1 MNFELELRNFVLDGI
16 RNNTPVENLIWKI
29 NYRKSNNNRSFL
41 ECSRAILYAL
51 LSSIPENIAPGKPLL
66 VAFQKT
72 LKQWQKLMLAFV
84 QGYDMVDILK
94 TLEEYLETD
103 FPRYASIF
111 QFLVHNLYESDIVN
125 EESIFQW
132 ESERMAL
139 PEENRKFV
147 SQCTKFLEWLK
158 NAEKEEE

>member
-1 MNFELELRNFVLDGI
+1 MDFEVELRKIVLEGI
-16 RNNTPVENLIWKI
+16 RNNTPVENLILEV
-29 NYRKSNNNRSFL
+29 NDRKNNNNRSSL

-51 LSSIPENIAPGKPLL
+51 LASIPENIAPGKPLL
-66 VAFQKT
+66 VAFQKV

-84 QGYDMVDILK
+84 QESDMVNILK
-94 TLEEYLETD
+94 TLEGYLETD

-111 QFLVHNLYESDIVN
+111 QFLVHNLYELDIVN

-158 NAEKEEE
+158 NAEKEEF

>member
-1 MNFELELRNFVLDGI
+1 MENFEVELRNFVLEGI
-16 RNNTPVENLIWKI
+16 RNNIPVETLTLEVI
-29 NYRKSNNNRSFL
+29 NRNNDRLFL
-41 ECSRAILYAL
+41 GCSRAILYAL
-51 LSSIPENIAPGKPLL
+51 LASIPENIAPGKPLL

-72 LKQWQKLMLAFV
+72 LKQWQKLMLSFV
-84 QGYDMVDILK
+84 QEYDMVDILK
-94 TLEEYLETD
+94 ILEEYLETD

-111 QFLVHNLYESDIVN
+111 QFLVHNLYDLDIVN

-147 SQCTKFLEWLK
+147 SQCTKFLDWLK
-158 NAEKEEE
+158 NAEKEEDE